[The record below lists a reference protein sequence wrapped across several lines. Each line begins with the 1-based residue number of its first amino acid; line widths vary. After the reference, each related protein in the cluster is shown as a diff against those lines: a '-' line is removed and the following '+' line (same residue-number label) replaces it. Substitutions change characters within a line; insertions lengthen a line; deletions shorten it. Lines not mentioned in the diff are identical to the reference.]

1 MKKPATAKTII
12 QTARGPREAVEPVIV
27 SASRSTDIPAFYM
40 PWLVNRFRAGY
51 ARWINPFNRA
61 EQFVSF
67 EKTRAIVFWSKNP
80 RPLLDHAQAFE
91 RYGWYLTYTLNDS
104 VREGLEPGLPPL
116 AERID
121 TFRRFADLVGPE
133 RVIWRCDPLLLL
145 DGLGVAPLL
154 ERIRVIASA
163 LQDRTRRLVFSFAD
177 ITGYRKVQVNLNAA
191 KIPWRDWDASTMIE
205 AATGLAS
212 IGREFGLEV
221 QTCAESIPLAHLG
234 ITRGRC
240 IDGNLLHRLFPC
252 DRDLRAFLGFGT
264 CQAPLQPTLDAV
276 LPDGTALPVDETGNP
291 TPTAGATRRRKAD
304 QKDNGQRPDCGCC
317 PSKDIGRYDTCP
329 HGCLYCYANAS
340 PALATRNAARHD
352 PTADS
357 IMP

>member
-133 RVIWRCDPLLLL
+133 RVIWRSDPLLLL

-154 ERIRVIASA
+154 ERIHSIASV
-163 LQDRTRRLVFSFAD
+163 LRNRTRRLVFSFAD

-191 KIPWRDWDASTMIE
+191 QIPWRDWDASTMIE

-240 IDGNLLHRLFPC
+240 IDGGLLHRLFPK
-252 DRDLRAFLGFGT
+252 DRELNGFLGYADHAPHQGMLEYAFGGGKQQGSHGPPPPISLKT
-264 CQAPLQPTLDAV
+264 KS
-276 LPDGTALPVDETGNP
+276 GSS
-291 TPTAGATRRRKAD
+291 AGEK
-304 QKDNGQRPDCGCC
+304 KDKGQRPDCGCF

-340 PALATRNAARHD
+340 PRAVAANAVHHD
-352 PTADS
+352 PEADS
-357 IMP
+357 IVP